1 MALSIF
7 VCLKISKEKYNRVF
21 RIWLTCAACFT
32 AIFVTFSCGI
42 VGDGD
47 PAIHLVNAVSRKGY
61 LRFHLQSDKPLEHE
75 TVVLIRIETEL
86 DEYWST
92 SEQFILFFAGRVQS
106 WVFEIHNTIDVT
118 IDSPTP
124 VRHVSGKIKVTI
136 LPAEERLNVELP
148 KIAWY
153 KGNFLNRG
161 GSDTYEEIPVRH
173 RFQPYKVGQP
183 SELFIEP

>member
-1 MALSIF
+1 MYFRLWL
-7 VCLKISKEKYNRVF
+7 VCV
-21 RIWLTCAACFT
+21 ACFT

-42 VGDGD
+42 VGDGN
-47 PAIHLVNAVSRKGY
+47 PAIYLVNDGSREGY
-61 LRFHLQSDKPLEHE
+61 LSFHLQSDKSLEHD
-75 TVVLIRIETEL
+75 TVVLIRIEAEL
-86 DEYWST
+86 GGHWFT

-106 WVFEIHNTIDVT
+106 WVFEVHNTIDIT

-124 VRHVSGKIKVTI
+124 VRRVSGKIKVTI

-153 KGNFLNRG
+153 KGNFLNKG

-173 RFQPYKVGQP
+173 RFQPYKVGEP
-183 SELFIEP
+183 SELFSDP